1 MKKNVLTI
9 LIVAALLS
17 GLSLLLYPTVSDYMN
32 RVSRA
37 KDISGYV
44 ETVAN
49 IEDDDYKAIW
59 DSAVKYNEQLASKPA
74 HWRLNEQEPA
84 EYESQLD
91 IYGLG
96 VMAYVEIPKIDCSLP
111 IYHGTGVDVLQIAIG
126 HLEGTSL
133 PTGGKS
139 THCVIS
145 GHRGLPSA
153 KLFTGLDKLAEGD
166 VFTLRTLD
174 ETLSYEVDQ
183 ISIVLPTETQK
194 LQIVPGEDLC
204 TLMTCTPYGVNTH
217 RLLVRGHRVENNAEN
232 EIRVTADALQI
243 DQMLAAPAFAVPLVL
258 VLIITVVIVSVR
270 RKR

>member
-1 MKKNVLTI
+1 MKKKVLTV

-17 GLSLLLYPTVSDYMN
+17 GFSLLLYPTVSDYMN

-49 IEDDDYKAIW
+49 IEDKDYKSIW
-59 DSAVKYNEQLASKPA
+59 DSAVKYNERLASKPA
-74 HWRLNEQEPA
+74 HWRLNEQETA
-84 EYESQLD
+84 DYESQLN
-91 IYGLG
+91 IFGQG
-96 VMAYVEIPKIDCSLP
+96 VMAYVEIPKIGCSLP

-139 THCVIS
+139 THCVVS

-153 KLFTGLDKLAEGD
+153 KLFTGLDKLTEGD
-166 VFTLRTLD
+166 TFSVRTLD
-174 ETLSYEVDQ
+174 ETLTYEVDR

-194 LQIVPGEDLC
+194 LQIVPGEDLF

-217 RLLVRGHRVENNAEN
+217 RLLVRGHRIENSAGE

-243 DQMLAAPAFAVPLVL
+243 DPVLAATFLAVPAALIL
-258 VLIITVVIVSVR
+258 MLTVLILIIR
-270 RKR
+270 RR